1 MKEIVK
7 YKNKTYVATR
17 PVDKEDERLLTPQK
31 QRVAKL
37 YFYKGMSSSEISQIL
52 NVDENLL
59 QIWYENEMKRDN
71 ISKSVTSF
79 NEGRSRKVICTN
91 TNTGEEVEYISLSAC
106 AAACGCVASTILYK
120 IKHNKTYKN
129 YVFRYADED

>member
-1 MKEIVK
+1 MEIVI
-7 YKNKTYVATR
+7 YKGRCYNVSR
-17 PVDKEDERLLTPQK
+17 FIDKEDEKLLTPQK
-31 QRVAKL
+31 QFFAKL
-37 YFYKGMSSSEISQIL
+37 YFYKGLNSKDIARIL
-52 NVDENLL
+52 NVDETLL
-59 QIWYENEMKRDN
+59 QVWYENEMKRTN

-91 TNTGEEVEYISLSAC
+91 TETGKEIEYISLSAC
-106 AAACGCVASTILYK
+106 AKACGCVASTILYK

>member
-1 MKEIVK
+1 METVK
-7 YKNKTYVATR
+7 FRGKTYVVSR
-17 PVDKEDERLLTPQK
+17 YVDKEDERLLSPQK
-31 QRVAKL
+31 QRIAKL
-37 YFYKGMSSSEISQIL
+37 YFYKGLDSKDIARIL
-52 NVDENLL
+52 NVDETLL
-59 QIWYENEMKRDN
+59 QVWYENEMKRDN

-91 TNTGEEVEYISLSAC
+91 TETGKEIEYISLSAC
-106 AAACGCVASTILYK
+106 AKACGCVASTILYK